1 MDILTADGERISIE
15 AAIEKYSG
23 RHRYGGGFH
32 WEHKDEVIRLD
43 MYWLTASVP
52 KDLRLQL
59 YGTTEHQTIGC
70 LIVECEAPDLIVNN
84 VAYRRLQR
92 NVVDFSVVRVIEYD
106 ADVEDFEE
114 KNELVIGVD
123 LEYA

>member
-1 MDILTADGERISIE
+1 MEILTADGERISIE
-15 AAIEKYSG
+15 AAVEKYSG
-23 RHRYGGGFH
+23 RYRYGGGFH
-32 WEHKDEVIRLD
+32 WEHKDGIIHLG
-43 MYWLTASVP
+43 MYWLTARVP

-70 LIVECEAPDLIVNN
+70 LIVECEAPDLIVNS

-92 NVVDFSVVRVIEYD
+92 NVIDFSAVRVIEYE
-106 ADVEDFEE
+106 ADVEEIQE
-114 KNELVIGVD
+114 KDELVIGVD